1 MSKIRLASEVT
12 SGILVRNAESYEL
25 VDGLGV
31 SFKLTVRREEN
42 ESKVVWLFE
51 YIVAEIVDYLQ
62 VTQWYCHPKQLFLY
76 VSLMKL
82 TTLAIVSYVEPE
94 NITISLS

>member
-1 MSKIRLASEVT
+1 VSKRRRKNLSTTLSKIRLASEVT

-42 ESKVVWLFE
+42 ESKVVWLFADTGCLN
-51 YIVAEIVDYLQ
+51 IS
-62 VTQWYCHPKQLFLY
+62 
-76 VSLMKL
+76 SLKL
-82 TTLAIVSYVEPE
+82 
-94 NITISLS
+94 